1 MSYADPIKEAACIA
15 RYRAKHKEKIAAYMA
30 RWRAEHKNEI
40 VAYRAANKD
49 KQKTWLLKYYAEH
62 RSERIAYS
70 RKYYAEHRSQFAAKQ
85 RERFKKHPE
94 KFATRCALRRARISG
109 NTIGNSAA
117 IAAIYAHARELRK
130 WFNVVVD
137 HIIPIAKGGS
147 HSPKNLQVIYSSEN
161 YRKSARLDYIP
172 KVIFR

>member
-49 KQKTWLLKYYAEH
+49 KQKTWLL
-62 RSERIAYS
+62 
-70 RKYYAEHRSQFAAKQ
+70 KYYAEHRSQFAAKQ